1 MEVRRFA
8 ETHVAAH
15 AADIDRDAKVPAD
28 VIAALGR
35 QGYLGSRLSREQG
48 GLELD
53 HIGYGFLHRELGRVC
68 SSTRSLVTV
77 HDMVVAAIDRLGKG
91 ELRDAWLP
99 RLVTGNA
106 IAAFAL
112 TEPTAGSDASAVRAT
127 ATPSGDEYIVCGHKR
142 WISFAQIADVFLVV
156 ARVADSEPVVGLIVP
171 RETPGVAITPM
182 GGMLGLRGSMLGEIQ
197 LADCRVPKTAL
208 LGGER
213 MPSGLAT
220 ATALQL
226 GRLGVA
232 WGCVGLSEACLD
244 ASSEYA
250 EHRVQFGARLAD
262 HQLVRRMLTNMAT
275 NTRAAELLCL
285 DTATALDR
293 RDPRAAEATLMA
305 KYFAS
310 RVATGV
316 ASDVVQIHGA
326 LGCSDELPIERHFR
340 DARIMEIIEGSTE
353 IQQITIANL
362 LRPQTRA
369 DTTPEPEGEA

>member
-1 MEVRRFA
+1 MEVRGFA
-8 ETHVAAH
+8 EAHVAGH
-15 AADIDRDAKVPAD
+15 AADIDRDGKVPAD
-28 VIAALGR
+28 VVRALGHE
-35 QGYLGSRLSREQG
+35 GYLGSRLARSHG

-77 HDMVVAAIDRLGKG
+77 HDMVVAAIDRLGKA
-91 ELRDAWLP
+91 ELRDTWLP
-99 RLVTGNA
+99 RLVTGEA
-106 IAAFAL
+106 IGAFAL

-127 ATPSGDEYIVCGHKR
+127 ATRSGDEYVLSGHKR

-156 ARVADSEPVVGLIVP
+156 ARVVESETVVGLIVP
-171 RETPGVAITPM
+171 RETPGLAISPM
-182 GGMLGLRGSMLGEIQ
+182 GGLLGLRGSMLGEIR
-197 LADCRVPKTAL
+197 LADCRIPKIAL

-226 GRLGVA
+226 GRFGVA

-250 EHRVQFGARLAD
+250 EQRVQFGARLAD
-262 HQLVRRMLTNMAT
+262 HQLVGRMLTDMAT
-275 NTRAAELLCL
+275 NIRAAELLCL

-316 ASDVVQIHGA
+316 ASDAVQIHGA
-326 LGCSDELPIERHFR
+326 LGCSGELPIERHFR

-353 IQQITIANL
+353 IQQITIAHL
-362 LRPQTRA
+362 LRSQARV
-369 DTTPEPEGEA
+369 DTASERETEA